1 MEYLANL
8 NRPSKEDQKAAM
20 LSYKTLA
27 GAIEQLHSAYPEIEI
42 EETGEKIRVPLNALK
57 LLAKILK
64 ETSQGRLVSIVP
76 SATEMTTQ
84 AAADLLGCS
93 RPHLVKLLDSGE
105 IPFVKVGRH
114 RRIKYEDLLDY
125 KKKMKKLQESL
136 LIEMMEA
143 DEEAGL
149 YDL

>member
-1 MEYLANL
+1 MMAL
-8 NRPSKEDQKAAM
+8 N
-20 LSYKTLA
+20 
-27 GAIEQLHSAYPEIEI
+27 
-42 EETGEKIRVPLNALK
+42 VLK
-57 LLAKILK
+57 FLAKILK
-64 ETSQGRLVSIVP
+64 EISQRRLVAKLP

-114 RRIKYEDLLDY
+114 SSIKYEDLLGY
-125 KKKMKKLQESL
+125 KQKMKKQQETL
-136 LIEMMEA
+136 LVEMMEG
-143 DEEAGL
+143 DEELGL

>member
-1 MEYLANL
+1 MFLRGMLCQAVNDALEYFIFAV
-8 NRPSKEDQKAAM
+8 KYFIYGFM
-20 LSYKTLA
+20 FA
-27 GAIEQLHSAYPEIEI
+27 GDMKWI
-42 EETGEKIRVPLNALK
+42 
-57 LLAKILK
+57 
-64 ETSQGRLVSIVP
+64 
-76 SATEMTTQ
+76 TTQ

-114 RRIKYEDLLDY
+114 RRIKLGY
-125 KKKMKKLQESL
+125 KQKMKKLQEAL
-136 LIEMMEA
+136 LVEMMEG

>member
-1 MEYLANL
+1 VFGQMNFTMMAL
-8 NRPSKEDQKAAM
+8 N
-20 LSYKTLA
+20 
-27 GAIEQLHSAYPEIEI
+27 
-42 EETGEKIRVPLNALK
+42 VLK
-57 LLAKILK
+57 LLVRFLK
-64 ETSQGRLVSIVP
+64 EISQGRLVSIVP

-93 RPHLVKLLDSGE
+93 RTHLVKLLDSGE

-114 RRIKYEDLLDY
+114 RIIKYEDLMGY
-125 KKKMKKLQESL
+125 KQKMKKQQETL
-136 LIEMMEA
+136 LVEMMEG

>member
-1 MEYLANL
+1 M
-8 NRPSKEDQKAAM
+8 
-20 LSYKTLA
+20 
-27 GAIEQLHSAYPEIEI
+27 I
-42 EETGEKIRVPLNALK
+42 PLNALK
-57 LLAKILK
+57 FLARLLK
-64 ETSQGRLVSIVP
+64 EISQGRLGSMLP

-114 RRIKYEDLLDY
+114 RRIKYEDLLGY

-136 LIEMMEA
+136 LTEMMEG